1 MLEGARKV
9 QTELTESARKVW
21 LAGLG
26 AFALAQEEGSKVFE
40 NLVERGR
47 EFEGSSPLDWARDRV
62 AGTLNQLEGAVDG
75 GMGVAM
81 HSLGMPSREEIALL
95 SKRVEELN
103 ASLEALRA
111 RALAKAA
118 DKPEKPVKTRTTPSH
133 EHKKHA

>member
-40 NLVERGR
+40 SLVERGK
-47 EFEGSSPLDWARDRV
+47 EFEGSSPLDWAKNRV
-62 AGTLNQLEGAVDG
+62 AGTVTQIEGAVDD

-81 HSLGMPSREEIALL
+81 HSLGMPSRDEIALL
-95 SKRVEELN
+95 TKRVEELS
-103 ASLEALRA
+103 ASLEALRV
-111 RALAKAA
+111 RALARAA
-118 DKPEKPVKTRTTPSH
+118 DKSDKPAKAKATPAG